1 MSLLVRDNRVIVPSL
16 RDGAPS
22 IGPLSSMAITT
33 GGVKFTE
40 VIDVGTFTEAI
51 VFADVTLTS
60 GTLDINVQIS
70 PDGKNFVDV
79 SDNFTQ
85 ITATD
90 LSFKKVTANFG
101 KYIRLKL
108 TISDSPDM
116 TVSVYLALKG

>member
-1 MSLLVRDNRVIVPSL
+1 
-16 RDGAPS
+16 
-22 IGPLSSMAITT
+22 MAITT